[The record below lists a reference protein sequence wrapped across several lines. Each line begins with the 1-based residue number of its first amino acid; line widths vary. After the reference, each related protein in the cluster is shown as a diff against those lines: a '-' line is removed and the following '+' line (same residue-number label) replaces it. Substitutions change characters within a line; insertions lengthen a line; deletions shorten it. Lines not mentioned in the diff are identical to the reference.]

1 MKHNFFRSLL
11 LVLVP
16 LCLLAQVPVTRNSTK
31 PKAKPKTEQTA
42 KPAPAKKKTNQVAKP
57 SATKRTNSSGATS
70 SVANDDTIRKEDLQA
85 VIDSLSARPPTPLSK
100 EEQELQAAIDLLA
113 LPPTPTSSSTSTSP
127 SSISSSAANAK
138 LTLNNLTANMVYVSG
153 GTFTMGATSEQG
165 SDAHDNEK
173 PVHSVTLSS
182 FYICKYEVTQALWEA
197 VMGSNPSNWKG
208 DDLPVECVSWYDCQ
222 TFIRKLNALTGKN
235 FRLPTEAEWEFA
247 ARGGNNSRGYKY
259 AGSNNI
265 ETVAWYDGNSGGK
278 THVVGTKSPNELG
291 LYDMSGNV
299 WEWCQD
305 WYGSYSSASQ
315 TNPTGASSGSDRVL
329 RGGDWFTIARCSR
342 SSNRINGTPDNCGSI
357 RGLRLVLSQL

>member
-1 MKHNFFRSLL
+1 MKHKFFLSLL
-11 LVLVP
+11 LALVP

-31 PKAKPKTEQTA
+31 PKAKPKTKQTA
-42 KPAPAKKKTNQVAKP
+42 KPVLAKKKTNEPANP
-57 SATKRTNSSGATS
+57 SAAKRTNSSGATS
-70 SVANDDTIRKEDLQA
+70 S
-85 VIDSLSARPPTPLSK
+85 
-100 EEQELQAAIDLLA
+100 
-113 LPPTPTSSSTSTSP
+113 
-127 SSISSSAANAK
+127 AANAK
-138 LTLNNLTANMVYVSG
+138 LILNNLTANMVYVSG

-165 SDAHDNEK
+165 SGAYNDEK

-182 FYICKYEVTQALWEA
+182 FYICKYEVTQALWNA

-208 DDLPVECVSWYDCQ
+208 DDLPVETVSRDDCQ

-265 ETVAWYDGNSGGK
+265 ETVAWYQGNSGNK

>member
-1 MKHNFFRSLL
+1 MKHKFFRSLL
-11 LVLVP
+11 LALVP

-42 KPAPAKKKTNQVAKP
+42 KPVRAKKKTNEPAKP
-57 SATKRTNSSGATS
+57 SAAKRTNSSGAT
-70 SVANDDTIRKEDLQA
+70 
-85 VIDSLSARPPTPLSK
+85 
-100 EEQELQAAIDLLA
+100 
-113 LPPTPTSSSTSTSP
+113 
-127 SSISSSAANAK
+127 SSAANAK

-165 SDAHDNEK
+165 SDAYYDEK

-182 FYICKYEVTQALWEA
+182 FYICKYEVTQALWNA

-208 DDLPVECVSWYDCQ
+208 DDLPVETVSRDDCQ

-265 ETVAWYDGNSGGK
+265 ETVAWYDGNSGNK
-278 THVVGTKSPNELG
+278 THAVGTKSPNELG

-305 WYGSYSSASQ
+305 RYGSYSGASQ
-315 TNPTGASSGSDRVL
+315 TNPTGASSGSRRVL
-329 RGGDWFTIARCSR
+329 RGGSWGNYAWNCRLSHR
-342 SSNRINGTPDNCGSI
+342 SLNSPGNRFYNF
-357 RGLRLVLSQL
+357 GLRLVLSQL

>member
-1 MKHNFFRSLL
+1 MKHKFFLSLL
-11 LVLVP
+11 LALVP

-42 KPAPAKKKTNQVAKP
+42 KPVLAKKKTNEPAKP
-57 SATKRTNSSGATS
+57 SAAKRTNSSGATS
-70 SVANDDTIRKEDLQA
+70 S
-85 VIDSLSARPPTPLSK
+85 
-100 EEQELQAAIDLLA
+100 
-113 LPPTPTSSSTSTSP
+113 
-127 SSISSSAANAK
+127 AANAK
-138 LTLNNLTANMVYVSG
+138 LILNNLTANMVYVSG

-165 SDAHDNEK
+165 SDAYNDEK

-182 FYICKYEVTQALWEA
+182 FYICKYEVTQALWNA

-208 DDLPVECVSWYDCQ
+208 DDLPVETVSRDDCQ

-329 RGGDWFTIARCSR
+329 RGCSWDNDARYCR
-342 SSNRINGTPDNCGSI
+342 SSNRKGSTPAIGCPYYGI
-357 RGLRLVLSQL
+357 RLVLSQL